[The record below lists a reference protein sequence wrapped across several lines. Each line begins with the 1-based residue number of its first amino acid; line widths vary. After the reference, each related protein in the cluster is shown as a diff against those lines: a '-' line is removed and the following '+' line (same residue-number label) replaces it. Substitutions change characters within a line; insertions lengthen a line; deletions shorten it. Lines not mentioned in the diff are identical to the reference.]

1 MANTATTYA
10 PLGAAS
16 ILHSA
21 ETVSQVYYTVLN
33 WNQNRKTRKALSRL
47 TDAQLE
53 DIGLD
58 RADIANI

>member
-10 PLGAAS
+10 PLGAVS
-16 ILHSA
+16 ILRSA
-21 ETVSQVYYTVLN
+21 DTVAQIYYSVLE
-33 WNQNRKTRKALSRL
+33 WNQNRKTRNELSRL

-58 RADIANI
+58 RADIAKL